1 MLIAAGAIEGW
12 TYYLINFTP
21 SSTSEDKRLN
31 EERIRC
37 ESDLKRIYIYP
48 TRSIQTARSNKFKS
62 IFISKRV
69 ANAFKETNIKRP
81 EERRRALQVFP
92 YFIKE
97 FRDKID
103 TSELEIKDLAM
114 GIRGY
119 EIFTNITSED
129 SFDQL
134 KLFF

>member
-1 MLIAAGAIEGW
+1 MILFLFE
-12 TYYLINFTP
+12 
-21 SSTSEDKRLN
+21 
-31 EERIRC
+31 
-37 ESDLKRIYIYP
+37 
-48 TRSIQTARSNKFKS
+48 
-62 IFISKRV
+62 RV